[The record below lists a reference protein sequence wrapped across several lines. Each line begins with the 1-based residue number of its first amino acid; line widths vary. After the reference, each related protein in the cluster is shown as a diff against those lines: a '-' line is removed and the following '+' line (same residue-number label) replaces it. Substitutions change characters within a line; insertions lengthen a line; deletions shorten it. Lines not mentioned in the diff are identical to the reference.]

1 MDYSILMYVYGDI
14 TTDARVNRAATALSG
29 SFDVKLMSQDCGKTV
44 VDGEYENILI
54 KHKFSGLAKI
64 LYTTFQAFRLVKHE
78 RPDILYCH
86 DYYSALLAFLCR
98 RKKYCKHI
106 IYDAHEL
113 ITPEPG
119 LKDRR
124 QSFFYWF
131 EKHIIKKVDLV
142 ICASRERGEL
152 MKNHYGLNTAPVQI
166 RNISQLTLSEDE
178 GTTRIIDSLQA
189 FFSTDEPTVVY
200 AGVVTKSRKIQEL
213 ASAVASLA
221 PKFKLLIVGK
231 GDAVDSIKEIADA
244 YPEMKIH
251 FTGPVP
257 YKSLGAIL
265 SKCDIGFVYYPNN
278 TLNNRFCASNKVYEY
293 ASVGLPMIS
302 NENPTI
308 KAELEEH
315 HLGIATSDLKQG
327 LVELSKDLESY
338 KMSCEK
344 YTKDNPWQRDAD
356 LLLKSVKQ
364 MVK

>member
-1 MDYSILMYVYGDI
+1 MYVYGDI
-14 TTDARVNRAATALSG
+14 TTDARVNRAACALVG
-29 SFDVKLMSQDCGKTV
+29 SYDVSLISTNCGKPV
-44 VDGEYENILI
+44 KDIEYKNILI
-54 KHKFSGLAKI
+54 GSNGTGIKNLFKNIWGAYKI
-64 LYTTFQAFRLVKHE
+64 VKANK
-78 RPDILYCH
+78 PDILYCH
-86 DYYSALLAFLCR
+86 DYYSTLLAFLCLNI
-98 RKKYCKHI
+98 KYCKKI

-113 ITPEPG
+113 IIPEPG

-178 GTTRIIDSLQA
+178 GTKRIIESLQF

-244 YPEMKIH
+244 NPEMKIH

-327 LVELSKDLESY
+327 FVELSKDLESY